1 MHDGDE
7 RTMHIDLV
15 DIDDKITTLCG
26 SREHGVPDLLELTR
40 GSLSDPRVHLI
51 HRDAAKF
58 VVEESERG
66 AEQYDVIIVDLPD
79 PVNRAHMRTPT
90 VCTFFVLVSRSLGH
104 PPPRA
109 RSFPAAG
116 AQLRARV
123 SALVAAILSDLYSV
137 EFYDTVL
144 NVLKP
149 SGVIVTQAT
158 GPLST
163 SKTFWSIYASPWPA
177 SSS

>member
-1 MHDGDE
+1 M
-7 RTMHIDLV
+7 
-15 DIDDKITTLCG
+15 
-26 SREHGVPDLLELTR
+26 
-40 GSLSDPRVHLI
+40 HLI

-79 PVNRAHMRTPT
+79 PVNRAPAPRAHTNRAHT
-90 VCTFFVLVSRSLGH
+90 TFFVLLVSRSLGH

-177 SSS
+177 SSSCFRGLRGCARRRRGHFRSQPSG

>member
-1 MHDGDE
+1 M
-7 RTMHIDLV
+7 
-15 DIDDKITTLCG
+15 
-26 SREHGVPDLLELTR
+26 
-40 GSLSDPRVHLI
+40 
-51 HRDAAKF
+51 
-58 VVEESERG
+58 
-66 AEQYDVIIVDLPD
+66 
-79 PVNRAHMRTPT
+79 
-90 VCTFFVLVSRSLGH
+90 
-104 PPPRA
+104 
-109 RSFPAAG
+109 
-116 AQLRARV
+116 

-177 SSS
+177 SSSCFRGLRGCARRRRGHFRSQPSG